1 VSEEDDALHQTINHG
16 SSIHKA
22 GFLDDLD
29 IYALSHDEKFAI
41 YPMITDTEAA
51 VEEPPSIQFG
61 DLRERLGC
69 EYVANV
75 LGRPGGGGV
84 IGIGNHRLVVSAKF
98 IFSPRIIDPYD
109 LKLGRHFQEALD
121 QRNQC

>member
-1 VSEEDDALHQTINHG
+1 MSEEDDALHQTINHG
-16 SSIHKA
+16 SSIHRA
-22 GFLDDLD
+22 GFLDDLY

-75 LGRPGGGGV
+75 LDRPGGGGV
-84 IGIGNHRLVVSAKF
+84 IGIGNHRLVVSAKL
-98 IFSPRIIDPYD
+98 IFNSQIIHPYD
-109 LKLGRHFQEALD
+109 LKLARDLQEALG
-121 QRNQC
+121 QRD